1 MFGVFCEKLLLKCNN
16 SPADACYTQELDM
29 PLRLSP
35 VSVVLPRGCRI
46 HDVRATMQVKKQA
59 CSEGEGAAAGWH
71 VHQQQLSGLVSRL
84 RQKCAS
90 VRASLETHVRA
101 EEAEIWPLFAEHFT
115 VDEQSALVGAI
126 IGRTGAVVLQA
137 LIPWVMDSFAEDE
150 TNAMIESL
158 RNAAKNTRFDRW
170 LEMMVP
176 SGVTAVPPD
185 ADLGSAPDASDVVQ
199 SHDRAVQADSIAAVA
214 MQADSTAS
222 TAAATVPPLPAGA
235 ATGARLESTVELI
248 PSESGTVPAHGDRAS
263 RPAVLQHP
271 GVADSSAF
279 RPGWADIFRMN
290 ASQLETAAL
299 NSTPNDKHRQSYLA
313 HHLMVSRFLV
323 AQQQRMQQDA
333 SARPSSSGGIGS
345 TGAVPVGADSSAAV
359 RPAVAV
365 PQHRPQTERGCAHYR
380 ANCSIVAPCCD
391 QVVPC
396 RICHDEMGTC
406 TTELDRYKIREMV
419 CNICGLR
426 QPCAQNC
433 AGCKATLARHYC
445 GVCHLFDDTAGACL
459 TASVLR
465 KLCL

>member
-1 MFGVFCEKLLLKCNN
+1 MLSCNRHPCCCMWLA
-16 SPADACYTQELDM
+16 SLT
-29 PLRLSP
+29 LSP
-35 VSVVLPRGCRI
+35 PSTVLPGACRI
-46 HDVRATMQVKKQA
+46 HHLAAVMQVKKHA
-59 CSEGEGAAAGWH
+59 RADGEGAAAGWH

-150 TNAMIESL
+150 TNAMIGSL

-176 SGVTAVPPD
+176 SGVAATPLD
-185 ADLGSAPDASDVVQ
+185 AELGSVPDSSDVAQ
-199 SHDRAVQADSIAAVA
+199 SHDRAVQADYTAVEA

-222 TAAATVPPLPAGA
+222 TEAAAVPPSGA
-235 ATGARLESTVELI
+235 AAGARLESTVDLVS
-248 PSESGTVPAHGDRAS
+248 SEPGAVPAHGDRAS

-299 NSTPNDKHRQSYLA
+299 NSTPNDKQRQSYLA

-333 SARPSSSGGIGS
+333 SARPSVSGGMGS
-345 TGAVPVGADSSAAV
+345 TGAVPVGADSSAMA

-365 PQHRPQTERGCAHYR
+365 PPHRQTERGCAHYR
-380 ANCSIVAPCCD
+380 ANCSLVAPCCD

-406 TTELDRYKIREMV
+406 TKELDRYKVREMV

-426 QPCAQNC
+426 QPCAQSC
-433 AGCKATLARHYC
+433 AGCKATMARYYC
-445 GVCHLFDDTAGACL
+445 SVCHLFDDTAGTCL
-459 TASVLR
+459 AAPVVR
-465 KLCL
+465 ELCV